1 MTTMKIIIKIQYNN
15 TKDITVQKTYLFFPY
30 FPKKNF
36 VVFGRVFFCQRREC
50 PLLMVPVS
58 TNPPDFSSILLKLT
72 IRHVTL
78 VASFDVLVNYKY

>member
-36 VVFGRVFFCQRREC
+36 VVFGRIFFFAK
-50 PLLMVPVS
+50 
-58 TNPPDFSSILLKLT
+58 D
-72 IRHVTL
+72 
-78 VASFDVLVNYKY
+78 ASVLS